1 MPEGLELVQF
11 ALRCE
16 QCNKPFEKRKSPDR
30 TCIECTEGFNWFPLT
45 TKFPAASTLKRHG
58 YYCRSRRLGRT
69 VRSRS
74 CIACARGKARCDN
87 SHPSCSRCAQKAIQ
101 CRYPPA
107 KQASSNNTASST
119 LAAPFAQ
126 PGTIANSE
134 QDNVSAGGDVNVAFG
149 SSAPV
154 TTTTT
159 PELSWS
165 EEPQLLSN
173 WNERELASLVQTI
186 DWEDTGTIDF
196 ADFLHDQ
203 TSNVSPAVLHYAD
216 HQSLN
221 TQQQETSPYNISSIP
236 AVPSTY
242 TLRSLIARPTREP
255 GQSRIANLMFQTLKS
270 YPLMIVRHN
279 TLPPFI
285 HPCSISFHDDENDN
299 DNMESLANALSLM
312 LNNRRHTTQ

>member
-1 MPEGLELVQF
+1 M
-11 ALRCE
+11 
-16 QCNKPFEKRKSPDR
+16 
-30 TCIECTEGFNWFPLT
+30 
-45 TKFPAASTLKRHG
+45 KRHF

-69 VRSRS
+69 VRSWS

-87 SHPSCSRCAQKAIQ
+87 SQHSCSRCVQKAIK
-101 CRYPPA
+101 CRYPPI
-107 KQASSNNTASST
+107 KTASSNNTASPT
-119 LAAPFAQ
+119 LAPPFAQ
-126 PGTIANSE
+126 PRTIADSE
-134 QDNVSAGGDVNVAFG
+134 QDDVSVNGNVNVASG

-154 TTTTT
+154 MSTTTT
-159 PELSWS
+159 PELPWF
-165 EEPQLLSN
+165 EEQQLLRD
-173 WNERELASLVQTI
+173 WNERELTSLVQTI
-186 DWEDTGTIDF
+186 DWEDASTIDF

-203 TSNVSPAVLHYAD
+203 TSSPAVLHSAD
-216 HQSLN
+216 HQRLN

-242 TLRSLIARPTREP
+242 AFRSLIARPTREP
-255 GQSRIANLMFQTLKS
+255 GQSRIANLVFQTLKP